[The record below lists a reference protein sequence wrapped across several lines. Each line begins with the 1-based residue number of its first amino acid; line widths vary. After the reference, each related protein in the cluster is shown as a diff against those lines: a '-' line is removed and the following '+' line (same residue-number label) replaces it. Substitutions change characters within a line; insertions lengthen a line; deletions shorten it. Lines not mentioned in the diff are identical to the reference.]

1 MSYDNN
7 DEYDPKH
14 DRSKETEVDVSLRAI
29 LARHPEVVK
38 WTVAIA
44 AGLVTLFVV
53 DFFWTNMFSLPFA
66 G

>member
-1 MSYDNN
+1 MDNYDG
-7 DEYDPKH
+7 YDPNH
-14 DRSKETEVDVSLRAI
+14 DQHKQEEIDMSLWAV